1 MWHKRSI
8 MSEQKKKEDLRFIKT
23 RNAIQSAFREMI
35 CEMDYKD
42 ITIKE
47 LTARALVNRKTFY
60 LHYKTLDDLL
70 EELQDD
76 IVDNFVSQKVSY
88 SSREDIRKSIR
99 FFFEYAAG
107 MPELN
112 ERLIC
117 SGSYASIGEN
127 INRQIMEQR
136 KETNKFAFSADELE
150 DNLVFAYFSTN
161 SIILYRQWVADGKK
175 MPVEQLI
182 QTATQLI
189 SEGLDSYVK

>member
-1 MWHKRSI
+1 
-8 MSEQKKKEDLRFIKT
+8 MSEQKKKEDLRVTKT
-23 RNAIQSAFREMI
+23 KNAIQSAFREMI

-60 LHYKTLDDLL
+60 LHYESLDDLL

-76 IVDNFVSQKVSY
+76 IVDNFVKQNVSY
-88 SSREDIRKSIR
+88 HSREDIRKSIR
-99 FFFEYAAG
+99 FFFEYATS
-107 MPELN
+107 MPEFN

-117 SGSYASIGEN
+117 SGSYASIGED
-127 INRQIMEQR
+127 INKRIMEQR
-136 KETNKFAFSADELE
+136 KKTNKSAFSTDELE

-182 QTATQLI
+182 QTATKLI
-189 SEGLDSYVK
+189 CEGIDSYVK

>member
-1 MWHKRSI
+1 
-8 MSEQKKKEDLRFIKT
+8 MSEQKKKEDLRVIKT
-23 RNAIQSAFREMI
+23 GNAIRSAFREMI

-47 LTARALVNRKTFY
+47 LTARAQVNRKTFY
-60 LHYKTLDDLL
+60 LHYESLDDLL
-70 EELQDD
+70 EELQDE
-76 IVDNFVSQKVSY
+76 IVDQFVTQKVSY
-88 SSREDIRKSIR
+88 NSREDIRKSIR

-117 SGSYASIGEN
+117 SGSYDGIGEN
-127 INRQIMEQR
+127 INRRIMEQR
-136 KETNKFAFSADELE
+136 KKNNKNAFSADELE

-182 QTATQLI
+182 HIATQLI
-189 SEGLDSYVK
+189 CKGLDSYVR

>member
-1 MWHKRSI
+1 
-8 MSEQKKKEDLRFIKT
+8 MSEQKKKEDLRVIKT

-35 CEMDYKD
+35 CEMDYRD
-42 ITIKE
+42 ITIKG

-60 LHYKTLDDLL
+60 LHYETLDDLL

-76 IVDNFVSQKVSY
+76 IVDSFVSQKVSY

-99 FFFEYAAG
+99 FFFEYATG

-117 SGSYASIGEN
+117 SGSYAIIGEN
-127 INRQIMEQR
+127 INRRIMEQR
-136 KETNKFAFSADELE
+136 KETNKYAFSTDELE

-182 QTATQLI
+182 QTATRLI
-189 SEGLDSYVK
+189 CEGLDYYVK